1 MCSMR
6 VGRFADRRAAGRE
19 LAAQLTR
26 FSEREDVIVLGL
38 PRGGVPVAH
47 EVAAALK
54 APLDALLVRKL
65 GVPGREEL
73 AFGAIASGGVRVLN
87 DDVVSQARLAATTVE
102 RIAAAELLELER
114 RERLYRGDRPVVD
127 VRARTALVVDDG
139 LATGATM
146 RAAVQA
152 LRELG
157 AGTVVVA
164 VPIAAWQTCEEL
176 ARHATTV
183 VCARTPDPFVA
194 VGLWYRDFSP
204 TTDDEVR
211 ELLDVSRPGRER
223 RAPGAGRPQ
232 DPQDPR
238 PHS

>member
-1 MCSMR
+1 MYSMR

-19 LAAQLTR
+19 LATHLTR
-26 FSEREDVIVLGL
+26 FAGREDVIVLGL

-47 EVAAALK
+47 EVAAALQV
-54 APLDALLVRKL
+54 PLDALVVRKL

-87 DDVVSQARLAATTVE
+87 DDVVSQARLDAATVE

-114 RERLYRGDRPVVD
+114 RERLYRGDRPAVD
-127 VRARTALVVDDG
+127 VRGRTALVVDDG

-157 AGTVVVA
+157 AGAVVVA
-164 VPIAAWQTCEEL
+164 VPIAALQTCEEL
-176 ARHATTV
+176 ARHAATV

-211 ELLDVSRPGRER
+211 DLLDVSRPELARP
-223 RAPGAGRPQ
+223 APGAGRPRG
-232 DPQDPR
+232 PQGPR
-238 PHS
+238 SRS

>member
-1 MCSMR
+1 MR

-19 LAAQLTR
+19 LAAHLTK
-26 FSEREDVIVLGL
+26 FAGREDVIVLGL
-38 PRGGVPVAH
+38 PRGGIPVAH
-47 EVAAALK
+47 EVAAALQ
-54 APLDALLVRKL
+54 APLDALVVRKL
-65 GVPGREEL
+65 GVPRREEL

-87 DDVVSQARLAATTVE
+87 DDVVSQARLDATTVE
-102 RIAAAELLELER
+102 RITAAELLELDR
-114 RERLYRGDRPVVD
+114 RERLYRGDRPAVD
-127 VRARTALVVDDG
+127 VRGRTALVVDDG

-157 AGTVVVA
+157 AGAVVVA

-176 ARHATTV
+176 ARRAATV

-211 ELLDVSRPGRER
+211 DLLEVSRPGLVRP
-223 RAPGAGRPQ
+223 APGAGRPRG
-232 DPQDPR
+232 PQDPR
-238 PHS
+238 SRS

>member
-1 MCSMR
+1 MR

-19 LAAQLTR
+19 LAEHLTLYAG
-26 FSEREDVIVLGL
+26 REDVIVLGL

-47 EVAAALK
+47 EVAASLQ
-54 APLDALLVRKL
+54 APLDVLLVRKL

-87 DDVVSQARLAATTVE
+87 DDVVSQARLGAATVE
-102 RIAAAELLELER
+102 RIAASELRELER
-114 RERLYRGDRPVVD
+114 RDLLYRGDRPAID
-127 VRARTALVVDDG
+127 VQGRTALLVDDG

-146 RAAVQA
+146 RAAAQA
-152 LRELG
+152 VRELG
-157 AGTVVVA
+157 AGTVIVA
-164 VPIAAWQTCEEL
+164 VPVAARQTCEEL
-176 ARHATTV
+176 TRHADIV

-211 ELLDVSRPGRER
+211 ELLELGR
-223 RAPGAGRPQ
+223 
-232 DPQDPR
+232 
-238 PHS
+238 

>member
-6 VGRFADRRAAGRE
+6 AGRFADRRAAGRE
-19 LAAQLTR
+19 LAAHLTE
-26 FSEREDVIVLGL
+26 FAGREDVIVLGL

-47 EVAAALK
+47 EVAAALQ
-54 APLDALLVRKL
+54 APLDALVVRKL

-87 DDVVSQARLAATTVE
+87 DDVVSQARLDPTTVE
-102 RIAAAELLELER
+102 RIAGAELLELER
-114 RERLYRGDRPVVD
+114 RERLYRGDRPAVD
-127 VRARTALVVDDG
+127 VRGRTALVVDDG

-157 AGTVVVA
+157 AGAVVVA
-164 VPIAAWQTCEEL
+164 VPVAAWQTCEEL
-176 ARHATTV
+176 AHRAAV

-211 ELLDVSRPGRER
+211 DLLEVSRPGPARP
-223 RAPGAGRPQ
+223 APGAGRPQ
-232 DPQDPR
+232 GPQDPR
-238 PHS
+238 SHS

>member
-19 LAAQLTR
+19 LAAHLTK
-26 FSEREDVIVLGL
+26 FAGREDVIVLGL
-38 PRGGVPVAH
+38 PRGGIPVAH
-47 EVAAALK
+47 EVAAALQ
-54 APLDALLVRKL
+54 APLDALVVRKL
-65 GVPGREEL
+65 GVPRREEL

-87 DDVVSQARLAATTVE
+87 DDVVSQARLDATTVE

-114 RERLYRGDRPVVD
+114 RERLYRGDRPAVD
-127 VRARTALVVDDG
+127 VRGRTALVVDDG

-157 AGTVVVA
+157 AGAVVVA

-176 ARHATTV
+176 ARQAATV

-211 ELLDVSRPGRER
+211 DLLEVSRPGLVRP
-223 RAPGAGRPQ
+223 APGAGRPRG
-232 DPQDPR
+232 PQDPR
-238 PHS
+238 SRS

>member
-1 MCSMR
+1 MR

-19 LAAQLTR
+19 LAEHLTLYAG
-26 FSEREDVIVLGL
+26 REDVIVLGL

-47 EVAAALK
+47 EVAASLQ
-54 APLDALLVRKL
+54 APLDVLLVRKL

-87 DDVVSQARLAATTVE
+87 DDVVSQARLDAATVE
-102 RIAAAELLELER
+102 RIAASELRELER
-114 RERLYRGDRPVVD
+114 RDLLYRGDRPAID
-127 VRARTALVVDDG
+127 VQGRTALLVDDG

-146 RAAVQA
+146 RAAAQA
-152 LRELG
+152 VRELG
-157 AGTVVVA
+157 AGTVIVA
-164 VPIAAWQTCEEL
+164 VPVAARQTCEEL
-176 ARHATTV
+176 TRHADIV

-211 ELLDVSRPGRER
+211 ELLELGR
-223 RAPGAGRPQ
+223 
-232 DPQDPR
+232 
-238 PHS
+238 

>member
-1 MCSMR
+1 MR

-19 LAAQLTR
+19 LAAHLTQ
-26 FSEREDVIVLGL
+26 FAGREDVIVLGL

-47 EVAAALK
+47 EVAAALQ
-54 APLDALLVRKL
+54 APLDALVVRKL

-87 DDVVSQARLAATTVE
+87 DDVVSQARLDATTVE

-114 RERLYRGDRPVVD
+114 RERLYRGDRPAVD
-127 VRARTALVVDDG
+127 VRGRTALVVDDG

-157 AGTVVVA
+157 AGAVVVA
-164 VPIAAWQTCEEL
+164 VPIAALQTCEEL
-176 ARHATTV
+176 AHHAATV

-211 ELLDVSRPGRER
+211 DLLDVSRPGRAR
-223 RAPGAGRPQ
+223 PAPGAGRPRG
-232 DPQDPR
+232 PQGPR
-238 PHS
+238 SRS

>member
-1 MCSMR
+1 MR

-19 LAAQLTR
+19 LAKHLAQCAG
-26 FSEREDVIVLGL
+26 REDVIVLGL
-38 PRGGVPVAH
+38 PRGGIPVAH
-47 EVAAALK
+47 EVAVSLQ

-87 DDVVSQARLAATTVE
+87 DDVVSHARLDAATVE
-102 RIAAAELLELER
+102 RIAAAEGCELER
-114 RERLYRGDRPVVD
+114 RERLYRGDRPAVD
-127 VRARTALVVDDG
+127 VRGRTALAVDDG

-152 LRELG
+152 LRALG
-157 AGTVVVA
+157 ARSVIVA

-176 ARHATTV
+176 ARKADMV

-204 TTDDEVR
+204 TTDAEVR
-211 ELLDVSRPGRER
+211 ELLEVSRPGLE
-223 RAPGAGRPQ
+223 P
-232 DPQDPR
+232 
-238 PHS
+238 